1 VWDLFYVTLKMCV
14 SCDTE
19 TGRWCSM
26 KLYYLDVTL
35 LIINK
40 AFPYQKKIVFFDKI
54 VGLS

>member
-1 VWDLFYVTLKMCV
+1 
-14 SCDTE
+14 
-19 TGRWCSM
+19 M